1 MGRLGLALLLAL
13 ILHVLVLL
21 AAVPDREMR
30 LPEVRGSGQVTVS
43 IVRPEPAAVS
53 EQAAEDTTTSKR
65 RQEKRSREDA
75 AAGRVPVHA
84 SLQLVKPGMTKK
96 VVRREPVIGA
106 GKAFGSDRQRPAGS
120 AQAVPV
126 PAGGE
131 KTDAPSPAA
140 AEAVRQAAPLTAEN
154 RPPAYP
160 LLARKRGWEGTVV
173 LAVRVLEDGRVQ
185 SVEVHSSS
193 SYKLLDDAALQA
205 VRQWRFQPGTRGGRT
220 AAMQVLVP
228 VHFVL
233 RDEEAR
239 Q

>member
-1 MGRLGLALLLAL
+1 LGLAMLLAL
-13 ILHVLVLL
+13 TMHVLVLL
-21 AAVPDREMR
+21 AAVPDRELR

-43 IVRPEPAAVS
+43 IVRPALVTTAVS
-53 EQAAEDTTTSKR
+53 ERAVEETTALER
-65 RQEKRSREDA
+65 RQQGKNREDA
-75 AAGRVPVHA
+75 AAGRVPESA
-84 SLQLVKPGMTKK
+84 APQLVKPAMTKK
-96 VVRREPVIGA
+96 IVRREPVIETGPT
-106 GKAFGSDRQRPAGS
+106 FGNDRQREAGS

-126 PAGGE
+126 PTGE
-131 KTDAPSPAA
+131 NTDAFSPAP

-173 LAVRVLEDGRVQ
+173 LMVRVLEDGRVQ
-185 SVEVHSSS
+185 SVKVHSSS
-193 SYKLLDDAALQA
+193 SFKLLDEAALQA
-205 VRQWRFQPGTRGGRT
+205 VRRWRFQPGTRGGRA

-233 RDEEAR
+233 RDEEGS